1 VVVTNTSA
9 VPAVVG
15 SLTDEWPGKAAFSL
29 DQACPGLVGSTLA
42 AGASSTPCV
51 FNEANYAPAAGTSLT
66 NTVKALV
73 HEVGATGNTAQGQST
88 STVIGPTTPVLA
100 VTVNKVNDANSDGT
114 FTKSETAKTVGQT
127 VPFQATITN
136 TSATP
141 VVVGA
146 LTDEWPGMPAFTL
159 ATACSGIVGTTLDP
173 GQSKLC
179 SFSETNYGP
188 ASGASLTDTV
198 KVDVHQPGNTANT
211 AHGESTSTVAGP
223 GTPALSVTVV
233 KTNDANGDGTFT
245 GNESASTPGA
255 PVPFKA
261 VITNTSSVDVVIT
274 TLTDEWPN
282 MPAFD
287 LNASCPNVVGAVLPP
302 GGSITC
308 SFTVANYSPPVGSDR
323 VNTVRTTVT
332 ERNNP
337 NNTTPG
343 QGSSTVRSLTQVL
356 PIQITPP
363 ATPNTSPL
371 PITGRNSL
379 VLAWL
384 GLVLTLFG
392 GAILSLPWLRRRFDH
407 RGRPI
412 LNGAIFDNE

>member
-1 VVVTNTSA
+1 LSVDITKANDANGDGTFTDAEQAKTAGQTVPFRITVHNTSKVPVVVSTLTDEWPGRAAFDLTSCTAIFGQTLAAGATASCDFSETNYAPATGLSRVNTVKTTVHEVNNNANTASDQATSTVTGPNTPVLSVTVNKLNDANGDKSFTKSETAKTVGQTVPFQVVVTNTSA

-51 FNEANYAPAAGTSLT
+51 FNEANYAPAAGSSLT

-211 AHGESTSTVAGP
+211 AHGESTSTVA
-223 GTPALSVTVV
+223 
-233 KTNDANGDGTFT
+233 
-245 GNESASTPGA
+245 
-255 PVPFKA
+255 
-261 VITNTSSVDVVIT
+261 
-274 TLTDEWPN
+274 
-282 MPAFD
+282 
-287 LNASCPNVVGAVLPP
+287 
-302 GGSITC
+302 
-308 SFTVANYSPPVGSDR
+308 DR
-323 VNTVRTTVT
+323 
-332 ERNNP
+332 
-337 NNTTPG
+337 
-343 QGSSTVRSLTQVL
+343 
-356 PIQITPP
+356 
-363 ATPNTSPL
+363 A
-371 PITGRNSL
+371 
-379 VLAWL
+379 
-384 GLVLTLFG
+384 
-392 GAILSLPWLRRRFDH
+392 RRPCR
-407 RGRPI
+407 
-412 LNGAIFDNE
+412 